1 MVEELGAQAR
11 MSMLADGIRAYVAV
25 RRRPSGTYTYTVGRM
40 STFVPFD
47 VPALL
52 EALNIAEGHTGAD
65 RWGGSDI
72 VGGSPRLT
80 GSSMSPETVASVI
93 NMTLRSGQE
102 QSL

>member
-1 MVEELGAQAR
+1 M
-11 MSMLADGIRAYVAV
+11 
-25 RRRPSGTYTYTVGRM
+25 P
-40 STFVPFD
+40 TFVPFD

-52 EALNIAEGHTGAD
+52 EALNIAAGHTGAD

-80 GSSMSPETVASVI
+80 GSSMSPETVTSVI